1 MSTRAIR
8 HILRV
13 ASVCVLGWLD
23 FKLWRRYALTLYF
36 YHLNCRP
43 AGGNLVEWTARS
55 TGLLWRGSLDI
66 SNMCFWKIHSTLPV
80 RSRRT
85 RGPNSVTHAH
95 IQHELADKRKRKRGW
110 ITNTTSSY
118 TILSTSGLI
127 YLTGKQS
134 QLKFVSFCF
143 FCAYKQNEILKGNG
157 LKSCG
162 EFPDA
167 ASLAETVAILFVRRG
182 SCEAPRRH
190 QRGDGGWSGG
200 RTAIF
205 SAVPHINARR
215 EQFYWRGVQP
225 RKWSRATV
233 FIASVVELHGG
244 SCAQSV
250 GGEKKGGYQCVLNVL
265 FKKKKDSRGSCSN
278 ETAAVFGESLWTG
291 ARSSSAHLSLQ
302 LLLRAAAVC
311 LCTGAA
317 ESWEIGNRENMEI
330 KQKASVLSFET
341 DPGSNLRVKQRNQA
355 SSRCACLSVSGGF
368 TQETSDTSSCPGSRL
383 STSIR
388 V

>member
-1 MSTRAIR
+1 
-8 HILRV
+8 
-13 ASVCVLGWLD
+13 
-23 FKLWRRYALTLYF
+23 
-36 YHLNCRP
+36 
-43 AGGNLVEWTARS
+43 
-55 TGLLWRGSLDI
+55 
-66 SNMCFWKIHSTLPV
+66 MCFWKIHSTLPV

-134 QLKFVSFCF
+134 QLKLVSFCF

-225 RKWSRATV
+225 RKWSRAIPSSSRRSSSYTAGHV
-233 FIASVVELHGG
+233 LRASGG
-244 SCAQSV
+244 KKKADISV
-250 GGEKKGGYQCVLNVL
+250 SSTYYL
-265 FKKKKDSRGSCSN
+265 KKKKKTAEVPVQTKQQQCLERVCGPEHGAPPHTSPCSYSS
-278 ETAAVFGESLWTG
+278 EQQLSAS
-291 ARSSSAHLSLQ
+291 ARERR
-302 LLLRAAAVC
+302 RA
-311 LCTGAA
+311 
-317 ESWEIGNRENMEI
+317 E
-330 KQKASVLSFET
+330 K
-341 DPGSNLRVKQRNQA
+341 
-355 SSRCACLSVSGGF
+355 
-368 TQETSDTSSCPGSRL
+368 
-383 STSIR
+383 
-388 V
+388 

>member
-1 MSTRAIR
+1 
-8 HILRV
+8 
-13 ASVCVLGWLD
+13 
-23 FKLWRRYALTLYF
+23 
-36 YHLNCRP
+36 
-43 AGGNLVEWTARS
+43 
-55 TGLLWRGSLDI
+55 
-66 SNMCFWKIHSTLPV
+66 MCFWKIHSTLPV

-110 ITNTTSSY
+110 ITNMTSSY

-250 GGEKKGGYQCVLNVL
+250 GGKKKGGYQCVLNVL
-265 FKKKKDSRGSCSN
+265 FKKKKKTAEVPVQTKQQQCLERVCGPEHGAPPHTSPCSY
-278 ETAAVFGESLWTG
+278 
-291 ARSSSAHLSLQ
+291 SSEQQLSASAQ
-302 LLLRAAAVC
+302 ERRRA
-311 LCTGAA
+311 
-317 ESWEIGNRENMEI
+317 E
-330 KQKASVLSFET
+330 K
-341 DPGSNLRVKQRNQA
+341 
-355 SSRCACLSVSGGF
+355 
-368 TQETSDTSSCPGSRL
+368 
-383 STSIR
+383 
-388 V
+388 

>member
-1 MSTRAIR
+1 
-8 HILRV
+8 
-13 ASVCVLGWLD
+13 
-23 FKLWRRYALTLYF
+23 
-36 YHLNCRP
+36 
-43 AGGNLVEWTARS
+43 
-55 TGLLWRGSLDI
+55 
-66 SNMCFWKIHSTLPV
+66 MCFWKIHSTLPV

-110 ITNTTSSY
+110 ITNMTSSY

-225 RKWSRATV
+225 RKWSRAIPSSSRRSSSYTAGHV
-233 FIASVVELHGG
+233 LRAS
-244 SCAQSV
+244 
-250 GGEKKGGYQCVLNVL
+250 GGEKKADISVSSTYYL
-265 FKKKKDSRGSCSN
+265 KKKKKRQQRFLFKRN
-278 ETAAVFGESLWTG
+278 
-291 ARSSSAHLSLQ
+291 SSSVWRESVDRSTE
-302 LLLRAAAVC
+302 LLRTPLPAVTPQSSSC
-311 LCTGAA
+311 LPLHG
-317 ESWEIGNRENMEI
+317 
-330 KQKASVLSFET
+330 
-341 DPGSNLRVKQRNQA
+341 
-355 SSRCACLSVSGGF
+355 SGGA
-368 TQETSDTSSCPGSRL
+368 EK
-383 STSIR
+383 
-388 V
+388 

>member
-1 MSTRAIR
+1 
-8 HILRV
+8 
-13 ASVCVLGWLD
+13 
-23 FKLWRRYALTLYF
+23 
-36 YHLNCRP
+36 
-43 AGGNLVEWTARS
+43 
-55 TGLLWRGSLDI
+55 
-66 SNMCFWKIHSTLPV
+66 MCFWKIHSTLPV

-265 FKKKKDSRGSCSN
+265 FKKKKRQQRFLFKRN
-278 ETAAVFGESLWTG
+278 
-291 ARSSSAHLSLQ
+291 SSSVWRESVDRSTE
-302 LLLRAAAVC
+302 LLRTPLPAVTPQSSSC
-311 LCTGAA
+311 LPLHG
-317 ESWEIGNRENMEI
+317 
-330 KQKASVLSFET
+330 
-341 DPGSNLRVKQRNQA
+341 
-355 SSRCACLSVSGGF
+355 SGG
-368 TQETSDTSSCPGSRL
+368 ELRNRKP
-383 STSIR
+383 
-388 V
+388 